1 MERHRFILS
10 KNMISLMILILIFGL
25 GCSFSF
31 AADDVKAVDPP
42 NQIIVQQTNYKLIDG
57 VTETHL
63 FLNDPDGNRQVAA
76 FMTTIEPNA
85 KAELKASYPGYYAK
99 NSTASSRKN
108 WDKKWTLART
118 TDQVKA
124 YEDATGETVIMAT
137 NGDYFNMQTGQ
148 PLGYLIM
155 EGNAFQ
161 TTEYTRE
168 PYFALLRDGS
178 YVIRDNNVPADDVVE
193 GISGPFYL
201 VQNGEVVAS
210 LEDYDLNAN
219 EVRNS
224 VGLKADGTVVLFE
237 ADGRQAPYSVGMSYR
252 MMAEFLKAQGCVTA
266 LYLDGGGSATVVS
279 RHEGET
285 DFAIRNRPSDGVERL
300 VADTLLLVSTETGTS
315 SAFDHAS
322 LSPVN
327 EYYTPGSQVQFT
339 ASGVS
344 VTSRAARLPETGLT
358 WTLSE
363 DSEDMGSIDA
373 DTGEFVSNGKTGE
386 VQV

>member
-1 MERHRFILS
+1 MNNSKFAFPKGFI
-10 KNMISLMILILIFGL
+10 IIIAMILVFGL
-25 GCSFSF
+25 GCTLSF
-31 AADDVKAVDPP
+31 AADGVKAIDPP
-42 NQIIVQQTNYKLIDG
+42 NQIIVQQTSYPLIEG
-57 VTETHL
+57 VTETKL
-63 FLNDPDGNRQVAA
+63 FLNNPDGNRQVAA
-76 FMTTIEPNA
+76 FMTTIEPDA

-99 NSTASSRKN
+99 NSTPASRAN

-124 YEDATGETVIMAT
+124 YEEATGETVIMAT

-161 TTEYTRE
+161 TTQYTRE

-178 YVIRDNNVPADDVVE
+178 YVIRDSNVPADDVVE

-201 VQNGEVVAS
+201 VQNGEVVDS

-224 VGLKADGTVVLFE
+224 VGLKADGTVVLFM

-279 RHEGET
+279 RHERET
-285 DFAIRNRPSDGVERL
+285 DLAIRNRPSDGVERL
-300 VADTLLLVSTETGTS
+300 VADTLLLVSTESGTS

-327 EYYTPGSQVQFT
+327 EYYTPGSTVSFT

-344 VTSRAARLPETGLT
+344 ATSRAANLPETGL
-358 WTLSE
+358 
-363 DSEDMGSIDA
+363 A
-373 DTGEFVSNGKTGE
+373 
-386 VQV
+386 